1 MRPSNNGGNQPE
13 QGPQTNNKLTIS
25 IQKSNLA
32 TFYNLI
38 PITNTKQVLLW
49 LCFWSS
55 PGVEGAPSS
64 FFLHIT
70 LCSIKARLELV
81 PYERHLRVTYHQK
94 MIESRDRHF
103 AAEVR
108 ERET

>member
-1 MRPSNNGGNQPE
+1 MGGISQNKV
-13 QGPQTNNKLTIS
+13 PQTNNKLTIS

-49 LCFWSS
+49 LCFRSS
-55 PGVEGAPSS
+55 PGTEWAHS
-64 FFLHIT
+64 LHIT
-70 LCSIKARLELV
+70 LCSIKAHLEFV

-108 ERET
+108 ERQT